1 MNRKTYA
8 RYWKIR
14 YIADKQQQ
22 RFIGGMT
29 FEKEEKQ

>member
-8 RYWKIR
+8 RYQKIR
-14 YIADKQQQ
+14 YMEDKQQQ